1 MRGFH
6 IGQCLLTFFFCN
18 ALLVMMIYDHNDYD
32 YDSYYP
38 RACSSM
44 CLSWSFC
51 VTDIICK
58 DNMDKELP
66 QNLLF

>member
-1 MRGFH
+1 MY
-6 IGQCLLTFFFCN
+6 
-18 ALLVMMIYDHNDYD
+18 VDHNDYD

-44 CLSWSFC
+44 CLSRSFC
-51 VTDIICK
+51 VTDIICE